1 MKFKKLLAGILSA
14 AMVLGTMAVP
24 AFAGTEASESSQ
36 YTFTLSDVYCG
47 SGDDNVSKCLS
58 ITMGFNENLN
68 VTAEQFTAKLYSND
82 ILLATTKR
90 MKDTT
95 FPTAMTVAFYYRESE
110 TSKRSW
116 ITTIENAWTQ
126 TTIPTK
132 ADFYVNNQLIGSI
145 NFDPQG
151 VNQYQKLETAYKSLL
166 YTADEFKAMIT
177 NAEAGSTIDLTGK
190 TIVVDDQVVIRKNL
204 TIKGGTFD
212 INGITLSSGNGMI
225 QTQADVTFDGS
236 SFVGKDYSSCYGVLY
251 SGTGKMTLNN
261 CTMNLEN
268 EKSDIGAVLKSDGN
282 GTFVIKGG
290 NFTWKNTVRGITQA
304 TVDIDGATINA
315 THDTKSTASFFR
327 NVIGT
332 VKNSNISASNFECG
346 IKNGSDDN
354 VPTATGTL
362 KVLNTKF
369 TFTGMDKDVYLKK
382 EGCNIE
388 LDSKSTL
395 PAASTDSVGKITDA
409 KLADIIAAA
418 KDGDTIDL
426 GAEKYLINA
435 PITINN
441 KKITLT
447 NGTLDISGL
456 NNAAFVVETNGILTL
471 SNISMTGTNYTPGW
485 AVFIVAGK
493 LNLINSD
500 INLKND
506 GSNWG
511 GALVNFTTDARRGST
526 YVENTKITL
535 GDCAR
540 LFANTDLTMVG
551 TDETKAVVTVTNTK
565 DASSG
570 KEHIFRNAFGTISGY
585 TITSNYSETGIKADI
600 AGNLTVVNS
609 TITFNNATEK
619 DIWLENG
626 ATLTIKG
633 STVTNAN
640 VEGGEN
646 VNHVDT
652 DNEKSADIAEKLGIS
667 GSADSTSQV
676 ETFKVTPE
684 STKTKVKATYT
695 FTRGNVVKTWA
706 AEFDIG
712 TVETESDMT
721 FGVYLYNIPSDVIV
735 AGPVITQE

>member
-290 NFTWKNTVRGITQA
+290 NFTWKNTVRGICNSM
-304 TVDIDGATINA
+304 VEINGANITA
-315 THDTKSTASFFR
+315 THETASEEHFFR
-327 NVIGT
+327 NVYGT
-332 VKNSNISASNFECG
+332 IKNSTISATNFKNG
-346 IKNGSDDN
+346 IKN
-354 VPTATGTL
+354 
-362 KVLNTKF
+362 
-369 TFTGMDKDVYLKK
+369 
-382 EGCNIE
+382 I
-388 LDSKSTL
+388 
-395 PAASTDSVGKITDA
+395 
-409 KLADIIAAA
+409 DIPE
-418 KDGDTIDL
+418 D
-426 GAEKYLINA
+426 
-435 PITINN
+435 
-441 KKITLT
+441 
-447 NGTLDISGL
+447 
-456 NNAAFVVETNGILTL
+456 
-471 SNISMTGTNYTPGW
+471 
-485 AVFIVAGK
+485 
-493 LNLINSD
+493 
-500 INLKND
+500 
-506 GSNWG
+506 
-511 GALVNFTTDARRGST
+511 
-526 YVENTKITL
+526 
-535 GDCAR
+535 
-540 LFANTDLTMVG
+540 
-551 TDETKAVVTVTNTK
+551 VTNK
-565 DASSG
+565 
-570 KEHIFRNAFGTISGY
+570 
-585 TITSNYSETGIKADI
+585 
-600 AGNLTVVNS
+600 NLTVTDS
-609 TITFNNATEK
+609 TVTFTTMANK
-619 DIWLENG
+619 DIILGDG
-626 ATLTIKG
+626 ATLTIKN

-652 DNEKSADIAEKLGIS
+652 DNEKSADIANALGVEA
-667 GSADSTSQV
+667 GTGSQV
-676 ETFKVTPE
+676 EKFMVTPA
-684 STKTKVKATYT
+684 STTTKVKATYT
-695 FTRGNVVKTWA
+695 FTRGSVVKTWA
-706 AEFDIG
+706 AEFNIG
-712 TVETESDMT
+712 TDVETTGDMT